1 MDSLGFWVFIFWLKN
16 LTLTIKTAFLILNNK
31 QVIKLT
37 SETQQYYFAE
47 LKCTPHD
54 CAYKHHLHVYITLL

>member
-1 MDSLGFWVFIFWLKN
+1 MLSEVLGVYFLAQK
-16 LTLTIKTAFLILNNK
+16 LTLTVKTAFLIHNNK
-31 QVIKLT
+31 RVIKLT
-37 SETQQYYFAE
+37 TETQRYYFAE